1 MSIDKYVGRL
11 VRIVYVD
18 GRQRFSQRTVRIVQV
33 EGGTVR
39 AFDIEKRQPRSF
51 RSDRI
56 LAVEPVMPHAS

>member
-11 VRIVYVD
+11 VRIVYMD
-18 GRQRFSQRTVRIVQV
+18 GKQRFSRRMVRIVQI

-39 AFDIEKRQPRSF
+39 AFDVDKGQPRSF
-51 RSDRI
+51 RADRI